1 MSSFKRKSGIMNCPE
16 TLVAVGGGVKLS
28 SYESF
33 GLFVAVEDFRSLFSS
48 TVVEDRITI
57 EHNCASLC
65 NPWWGSTLVTHEAGL
80 KNNQLDFPLLRERVR
95 VRVLPALVKNLFH
108 PHPTFSHLLPHRGE
122 GHSTSHFSLSRKGLN
137 LNCATPSI
145 GRGCNL

>member
-1 MSSFKRKSGIMNCPE
+1 MSSFIRKSAIMNGPE
-16 TLVAVGGGVKLS
+16 TLTAVGRGGKLS
-28 SYESF
+28 SYEGF

-80 KNNQLDFPLLRERVR
+80 KTNQLDFPLLRERVR

-108 PHPTFSHLLPHRGE
+108 PHPTFSHLLP
-122 GHSTSHFSLSRKGLN
+122 SREKDK
-137 LNCATPSI
+137 PSAALVVEVARSAV
-145 GRGCNL
+145 GGCND